1 MAFPY
6 QTLTFELVTTQLLC
20 SFETK
25 TTQPHFLQN
34 LLLGAFRAPV
44 TYETGSQKESFN
56 LIVAVITFNYK
67 FLVQL
72 ETIQSTIS

>member
-34 LLLGAFRAPV
+34 LLLGALRAPV
-44 TYETGSQKESFN
+44 TYEIGSQKEGFN
-56 LIVAVITFNYK
+56 LIVAVITFNHK

>member
-1 MAFPY
+1 M
-6 QTLTFELVTTQLLC
+6 
-20 SFETK
+20 K
-25 TTQPHFLQN
+25 
-34 LLLGAFRAPV
+34 
-44 TYETGSQKESFN
+44 GSQKEGFF